1 MDRSAAGG
9 GEEEEEEEATF
20 TGGVFVCTTR
30 KNRGRGKD
38 ATHLESLSICHI
50 EKGKKRLLAQGSA
63 LLSLSLLPC
72 LELPSCI

>member
-1 MDRSAAGG
+1 MRDPMDRSAAGG

-20 TGGVFVCTTR
+20 TSGVFVCTTR

-50 EKGKKRLLAQGSA
+50 EKGKKRHKAA
-63 LLSLSLLPC
+63 HCSLSLFSLV
-72 LELPSCI
+72 